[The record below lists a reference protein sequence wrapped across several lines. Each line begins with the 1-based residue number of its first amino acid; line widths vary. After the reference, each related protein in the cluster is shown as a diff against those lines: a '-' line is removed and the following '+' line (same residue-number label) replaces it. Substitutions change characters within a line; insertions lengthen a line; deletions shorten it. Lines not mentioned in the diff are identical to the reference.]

1 MNKKTIRDIDVE
13 GKRALVRVDF
23 NVPLDPDTGAILDD
37 SRIKATLPTLT
48 YLLDHGASLV
58 ICSHIGRPKG
68 RVVERLRMAPIS
80 QHLASCI
87 AGSISTAP
95 ECVGD
100 MVTTAASRLRPGE
113 MLMLE
118 NLRFNPGEES
128 NDPEFARCLASLG
141 DIFVNDAFGTAHRAH
156 ASTVGVARC
165 LPAVAGLLME
175 KELEFLGMALEN
187 PRRPFTALLGG
198 AKISDKMA
206 VLERLLERLDVLLIG
221 GGMAGTF
228 LKAKG
233 LEIGGSLLEE
243 ESLEFVSKIMAT
255 GSDRGIPVV
264 LPVDVVV
271 GDSFDADAT
280 PEIHGVGDVPEDG
293 QIMDIGPETIDL
305 FEEHLKK
312 SETVFWNGPMGV
324 YEFPAFAQGTRR
336 MAQVLARLE
345 ATTVVGGG
353 STADAVI
360 GLGLAGE
367 MDHVSTGGGASLEF
381 LEGKILPGVAALMDR

>member
-68 RVVERLRMAPIS
+68 RVVECLRMAPIS
-80 QHLASCI
+80 HHLASCI
-87 AGSISTAP
+87 AGSIATAT

-100 MVTTAASRLRPGE
+100 TVATAASRLRPGD

-118 NLRFNPGEES
+118 NLRFNPGEEG
-128 NDPEFARCLASLG
+128 NDPEFARSLASLG

-175 KELEFLGMALEN
+175 KELEFLGMAMEN

-198 AKISDKMA
+198 AKINDKMA

-233 LEIGGSLLEE
+233 HEIGGSLLEE

-271 GDSFDADAT
+271 GDSFDSDAT
-280 PEIHGVGDVPEDG
+280 PEIHGVEDVPEDG
-293 QIMDIGPETIDL
+293 HIMDIGPETVDL
-305 FEEHLKK
+305 FEEYLKK

-336 MAQVLARLE
+336 MAQVLAGLQ